1 MRKVINAVF
10 FLSVIG
16 SCYSQQ
22 QPDLFSIEH
31 KYSPS
36 SKDFDFNSTEIRAN
50 IPVKVGKGFITNSIG
65 LDYSVLNYNK
75 SYPFDTKEIETFYNL
90 SYALS
95 YSYPLKK
102 QWLLT
107 ARVNPT
113 ISSNLKGSLSSEDLL
128 LNGALLA
135 TKRWGNFKKGSV
147 MIFGVAYA
155 TLSGKP
161 GVIPFIS
168 FRQTL
173 NERFSYGIGFP
184 STFFNYNLNKKNS
197 FRVEARQQGFYANL
211 SGSNSPIFN
220 GEEAQKIQFRNFLAN
235 ISYSYKFAKGWRAIA
250 NAGYSFSN
258 TYSLLDVNKDELYD
272 FDIDNRPFF
281 SIGVAYDLSELIKKR
296 RSKNK

>member
-1 MRKVINAVF
+1 MRKVINIIL
-10 FLSVIG
+10 FLFVIV

-36 SKDFDFNSTEIRAN
+36 NKDFDFNSTEIRAN
-50 IPVKVGKGFITNSIG
+50 IPVKIGKGFITNSFG
-65 LDYSVLNYNK
+65 LDYSTLNYNK
-75 SYPFDTKEIETFYNL
+75 IYPFDTKEIETFYNL

-95 YSYPLKK
+95 YTYQLKR

-168 FRQTL
+168 FREKL

-184 STFFNYNLNKKNS
+184 TTFFNYNLGKKHR
-197 FRVEARQQGFYANL
+197 FRIEARQQGFYANL
-211 SGSNSPIFN
+211 SGNNSPVFN
-220 GEEAQKIQFRNFLAN
+220 SEEAQKIQFRNFLAN
-235 ISYSYKFAKGWRAIA
+235 ISYSYKFSNGWRASV
-250 NAGYSFSN
+250 NGGYSFSN
-258 TYSLLDVNKDELYD
+258 TYSLLDIDKNELYD
-272 FDIDNRPFF
+272 FEIDNRPFF
-281 SIGVAYDLSELIKKR
+281 SIGLAYDLSALIKKR
-296 RSKNK
+296 RAKNK